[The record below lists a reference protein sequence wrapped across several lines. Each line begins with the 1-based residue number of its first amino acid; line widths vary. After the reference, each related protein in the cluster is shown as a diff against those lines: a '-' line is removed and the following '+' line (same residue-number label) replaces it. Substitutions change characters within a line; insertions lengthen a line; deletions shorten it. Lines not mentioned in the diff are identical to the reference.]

1 MKKSAH
7 KAKTIKDLNNLEMN
21 KEMKATY
28 CDSSIDYGTVYLPTF
43 SNLGMRITAIYCA
56 DINEIRENKYLN
68 ISFEHRL
75 AISEEKTK
83 EESMDGHML
92 VRGHYINGKMY
103 WRVHPPLPTN
113 IPNNWQY
120 TWNDLKILGW
130 EMKDKH
136 KVIVNI
142 ECPQINNTEATP
154 INKTQKNITY
164 FALVWF
170 SWCDIYT
177 RMYTP
182 LCINYFITTQWTYV
196 WKIEGKEIDQEYISK
211 RPNCLICSRIYKIY

>member
-1 MKKSAH
+1 
-7 KAKTIKDLNNLEMN
+7 MN
-21 KEMKATY
+21 KEKEAAY
-28 CDSSIDYGTVYLPTF
+28 CDSSIANGTVYMPTF
-43 SNLGMRITAIYCA
+43 SSLGMRVSAIYSA
-56 DINEIRENKYLN
+56 DINEIKEDKYSN

-103 WRVHPPLPTN
+103 WRVYPPLPTN
-113 IPNNWQY
+113 IPKNWQY
-120 TWNDLKILGW
+120 IWNDLKVLGW
-130 EMKDKH
+130 EMKGKH

-154 INKTQKNITY
+154 ITKAQKNITY

-177 RMYTP
+177 RMFTP
-182 LCINYFITTQWTYV
+182 LCINYFITPKWTYV
-196 WKIEGKEIDQEYISK
+196 YKIEGKEIKQDYDSEV
-211 RPNCLICSRIYKIY
+211 PNCLFSSSIYRI